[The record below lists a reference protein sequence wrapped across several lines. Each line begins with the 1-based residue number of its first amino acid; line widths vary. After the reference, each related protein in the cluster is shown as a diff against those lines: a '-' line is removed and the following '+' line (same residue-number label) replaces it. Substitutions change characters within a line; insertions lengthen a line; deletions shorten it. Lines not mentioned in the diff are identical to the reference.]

1 MKAKLPSLY
10 TREYFVER
18 LSFLDMVVLMVL
30 HNEFGFG
37 AERLKRFYAAIM
49 PTSDRYKVYLSN
61 QEPSW
66 GKKDKSGHERMDL
79 WAVKRD
85 LAQIGIDYDE
95 LSRVEEAMLTMPG
108 KTKK

>member
-18 LSFLDMVVLMVL
+18 LSFLDMVVMMVL
-30 HNEFGFG
+30 HEEFGFG
-37 AERLKRFYAAIM
+37 AERLKRFYSAIM
-49 PTSDRYKVYLSN
+49 PMSDRYKLYLSN
-61 QEPSW
+61 QEPTW
-66 GKKDKSGHERMDL
+66 GKKTKDGHERMDL

-85 LAQIGIDYDE
+85 LMQIGIDYDE
-95 LSRVEEAMLTMPG
+95 LSSLEETVLTMPG